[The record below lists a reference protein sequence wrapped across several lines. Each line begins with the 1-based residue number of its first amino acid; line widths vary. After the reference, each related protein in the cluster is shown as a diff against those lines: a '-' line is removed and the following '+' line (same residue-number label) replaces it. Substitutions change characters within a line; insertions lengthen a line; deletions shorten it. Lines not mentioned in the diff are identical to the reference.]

1 MLLLKEMREADV
13 GAPTPYLLTNS
24 YFFVIEYLSVD
35 KKKTSACIELRLCLK
50 CAVISAKLEAVVYVP
65 LLPEFVC
72 WTSLA

>member
-35 KKKTSACIELRLCLK
+35 KKK
-50 CAVISAKLEAVVYVP
+50 P
-65 LLPEFVC
+65 LLALNSGC
-72 WTSLA
+72 A